1 MIIIDGE
8 NLKIEDVVA
17 VARNYEKIELS
28 EKSIKNVRE
37 NRSNLEKLIASGA
50 IVYGVN
56 TGYGDLVNTR
66 ISHDDMKKLQKNL
79 IMSHSVGV
87 GKYFDLDI
95 VRATMLIR
103 LNTLLKAKS
112 GVRPE
117 VLILL
122 KELLNKNVVP
132 AIPEKGS
139 VGSSGDL
146 APLAHMTLVMIG
158 KGKAFYHDKLLEGN
172 EALKLASILPIELS
186 YKEGVALINGT
197 SVMSGVAAL
206 NIHDSIN
213 LLKNSLIAS
222 SLTLEALNGNDDAFD
237 PKILSLRPHEGQV
250 KTGAIVKSMVEESK
264 IIEEA
269 KKFKIQDAYS
279 LRCIPQVAG
288 AVYDTIVF
296 AKNIVETELNSVT
309 DNPIILER
317 AYSGG
322 NFHGEYI
329 GFAMDYLGIAMA
341 ELANIAERRIARMV
355 DHKLSDLPAFLIEN
369 SGLNSGMMMIQY
381 TAAALVSEN
390 KVLAHPATVDSI
402 PTSAN
407 QEDHVSMGTIAARKG
422 RDIINNVKHVIAI
435 EYLVASQALE
445 YRKHEMAKNTE
456 IAYKLIRKGVN
467 PLTED
472 REMGEDVRYIIKM
485 IDEKTFNNNLNF
497 VDRLI

>member
-1 MIIIDGE
+1 MIIIDGDH
-8 NLKIEDVVA
+8 LKIDYVA
-17 VARNYEKIELS
+17 AIARNFEKIELS
-28 EKSIKNVRE
+28 DASLTHVKE
-37 NRSNLEKLIASGA
+37 NRADLEKLIDSGA
-50 IVYGVN
+50 VVYGVN

-66 ISHDDMKKLQKNL
+66 ISHSDMKKLQENL

-87 GKYFDLDI
+87 GKHFDIDI

-117 VLILL
+117 TLIFLR
-122 KELLNKNVVP
+122 ELLNRNVIP

-146 APLAHMTLVMIG
+146 APLAHMTLVMLGRGQAYYQSKLMSG
-158 KGKAFYHDKLLEGN
+158 K
-172 EALKLASILPIELS
+172 EALELAGLTPLQLS

-197 SVMSGVAAL
+197 SVMTGVAAL
-206 NIHDSIN
+206 AVYDAIN
-213 LLKNSLIAS
+213 LLKNSIIAS
-222 SLTLEALNGNDDAFD
+222 SLSLEALNGNDDAFD
-237 PKILSLRPHEGQV
+237 SKILSLRPHNGQIKV
-250 KTGAIVKSMVEESK
+250 GEIVKKIVEGSEIIRESK
-264 IIEEA
+264 
-269 KKFKIQDAYS
+269 KTKIQDAYS
-279 LRCIPQVAG
+279 LRCIPQVSG
-288 AVYDTIVF
+288 AVYDTITFV
-296 AKNIVETELNSVT
+296 KGIVETELNSVT

-329 GFAMDYLGIAMA
+329 GFAMDYLGIAMS

-369 SGLNSGMMMIQY
+369 SGLNSGLMMIQY

-407 QEDHVSMGTIAARKG
+407 QEDHVSMGTIAARKA
-422 RDIINNVKHVIAI
+422 REIINNVKQVIGI
-435 EYLVASQALE
+435 EYLVAAQALE
-445 YRKHEMAKNTE
+445 YRKHQMSENT
-456 IAYKLIRKGVN
+456 KLTYETIRKEVK
-467 PLTED
+467 PLTQD
-472 REMGEDVRYIIKM
+472 REIGGDLQCIIKM
-485 IDEKTFNNNLNF
+485 IDEKTFNNNLKF